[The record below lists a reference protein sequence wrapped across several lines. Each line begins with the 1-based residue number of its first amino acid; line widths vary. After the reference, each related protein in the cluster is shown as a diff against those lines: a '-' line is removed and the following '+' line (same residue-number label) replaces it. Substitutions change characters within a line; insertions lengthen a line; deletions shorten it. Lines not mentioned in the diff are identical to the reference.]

1 MSAQPEPFYSL
12 EDWLAVEREALE
24 TRSEYVD
31 GEVFAMTGASEAHN
45 LIVTNLAGELSQ
57 AFKGKPCRVYAND
70 MKILIRETNEG
81 RYPDLVALCGEREF
95 LDDRTDIL
103 LNPALIVEVLSQS
116 TANYDRGEKFASY
129 RRLPSLRQYLLVSQ
143 YELQAELYSRQSD
156 HRWLVQYFDQPEDRI
171 SLESLG
177 CELRLAEIYDKVE
190 FRADIR
196 RREES

>member
-1 MSAQPEPFYSL
+1 MSAQPEPFYRL

-45 LIVTNLAGELSQ
+45 LIVTNLAGELSR

-95 LDDRTDIL
+95 QDDRTDIL
-103 LNPALIVEVLSQS
+103 LNPALIIEVLSHS

-129 RRLPSLRQYLLVSQ
+129 RRLSSLRQYLLVSQ